1 MDWDG
6 AVLSL
11 MAWAF
16 TDDGSKHEKLKE
28 WHFEHMSK
36 FDDPNIRLK
45 SPVDLDA
52 FQQLKSRMIQ
62 INRGDNDYIK
72 KPAYLNFA
80 EHRLNAALRKFDE
93 AVLFQAPKSSQSAPR
108 INDPHEQMPH
118 DEQKSKPNADL
129 GTRARPE
136 VSTNVSTPS
145 EYSRP
150 EKPTDKPYEQT
161 VPLSSP
167 QINEA
172 SQETREHNIS
182 DAVAEFQRTKSP
194 TTVPAASKRKAV
206 DRPESIVPPLLSK
219 RRKSSPGGA

>member
-93 AVLFQAPKSSQSAPR
+93 AVLFQVRPK
-108 INDPHEQMPH
+108 
-118 DEQKSKPNADL
+118 
-129 GTRARPE
+129 
-136 VSTNVSTPS
+136 
-145 EYSRP
+145 
-150 EKPTDKPYEQT
+150 
-161 VPLSSP
+161 PLS
-167 QINEA
+167 
-172 SQETREHNIS
+172 HNLPLFLTITGITIGPK
-182 DAVAEFQRTKSP
+182 VFTVRT
-194 TTVPAASKRKAV
+194 
-206 DRPESIVPPLLSK
+206 
-219 RRKSSPGGA
+219 